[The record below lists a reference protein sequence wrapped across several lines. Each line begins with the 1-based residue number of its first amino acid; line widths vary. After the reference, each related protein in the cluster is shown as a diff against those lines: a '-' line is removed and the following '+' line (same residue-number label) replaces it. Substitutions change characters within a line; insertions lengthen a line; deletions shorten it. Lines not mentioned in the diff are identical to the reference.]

1 MATYNGAQY
10 IEQQLDSILNQ
21 TYQNIHLIIADD
33 VSTDDTFVILK
44 KYALKYPNI
53 TISRNTSRLGYVK
66 NFEQLIANTDG
77 KYFALSDQD
86 DIWELNK
93 LSVSMNAMLDK
104 EKMFPEKAIMVHS
117 DLQVI
122 DSDGED
128 LHFSYFKFRGYHF
141 HKLNDV
147 AEMISRCG
155 VMGNTIVF
163 NESLKNQILPF
174 DLHVVH
180 HDYWIGVIN
189 ELTGIRI
196 SLKEALVRYRVHSN
210 NASGKIKLFAKNK
223 NNDINKLLPYRDN
236 NRYEVLKAIFSK
248 FELDESN
255 KKTILIFMK
264 YLRANKNWLKMY
276 PTMIKKGYFSR
287 SFYRHS
293 KLFGRFLIASVR
305 QKYQSRFIK

>member
-21 TYQNIHLIIADD
+21 TYPNIHLIIADD

-147 AEMISRCG
+147 AGMISRCG
-155 VMGNTIVF
+155 VMGNTILF
-163 NESLKNQILPF
+163 NQALKKQILPF
-174 DLHVVH
+174 DLNVVH
-180 HDYWIGVIN
+180 HDYWIAVIN
-189 ELTGIRI
+189 ELKGVRV
-196 SLKEALVRYRVHSN
+196 SLKEPLVKYRIHAN
-210 NASGKIKLFAKNK
+210 NASEKIKLFTKNK
-223 NNDINKLLPYRDN
+223 NTDFSKLLPYRDN
-236 NRYEVLKAIFSK
+236 NRYQVLKAILSR
-248 FELDESN
+248 FELDAAD
-255 KKTILIFMK
+255 KRTILIFLK
-264 YLRANKNWLKMY
+264 YLRANKNWLRMY
-276 PTMIKKGYFSR
+276 PIMIKKGYLGR
-287 SFYRHS
+287 GLYRHS
-293 KLFGRFLIASVR
+293 KLLGRFLIASVR
-305 QKYQSRFIK
+305 QIYQSRFVK